1 MSETITRPQREI
13 KTPLGHVVVV
23 KEYLTAREVNG
34 VLTELFKSQE
44 ISVDDKNPR
53 LSLIVGIQRNVKLVE
68 AAVISLDNS
77 TENVEERLQ
86 DLPVTEYTAI
96 LNEVK
101 GLADGNF

>member
-1 MSETITRPQREI
+1 MSELGTRPTREI
-13 KTPLGHVVVV
+13 TTPLGHKVVV
-23 KEYLTAREVNG
+23 KDYLTAREVNG

-44 ISVDDKNPR
+44 ISPEDKNPR
-53 LSLIVGIQRNVKLVE
+53 ISLIVGIQRNVKLVE
-68 AAVISLDNS
+68 AAVISLDDS
-77 TENVEERLQ
+77 TENLSDRLQ

>member
-1 MSETITRPQREI
+1 MSEATRPTREVT
-13 KTPLGHVVVV
+13 TPAGHKVTV

-44 ISVDDKNPR
+44 VSADDKNPR
-53 LSLIVGIQRNVKLVE
+53 LSLVIGVQRNIKLVE
-68 AAVISLDNS
+68 AAVVSLDGT
-77 TENVEERLQ
+77 TENLSERIQ
-86 DLPVTEYTAI
+86 DLPVSEYTAI